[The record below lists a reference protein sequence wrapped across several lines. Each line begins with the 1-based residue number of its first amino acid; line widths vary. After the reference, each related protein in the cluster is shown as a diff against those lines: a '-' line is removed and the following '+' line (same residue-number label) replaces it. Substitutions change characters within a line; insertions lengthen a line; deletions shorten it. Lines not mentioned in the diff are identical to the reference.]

1 MQLPESLNLHVE
13 GHLSAS
19 DAARQM
25 RSAQAILSRFEH
37 QPGIILGDEVGM
49 GKTFVALA
57 VASASVVHDPSRPVV
72 IMVPRGVVVK
82 WGRDSETFRAACLRS
97 EADRKQ
103 FRVKTAETGVD
114 FLKLLDDTEETR
126 ATVIILA
133 HGALNRRL
141 ADRWVKLAVLQAAI
155 RGRHGADG
163 LRIRLARFA
172 PMVLDRAKVVDENYD
187 LFLKLLETPA
197 NQWKR
202 ILVKAQ
208 RLEETDDDPV
218 PEHFLNALEHVDLT
232 QVLERVVNVIP
243 ERSSANIK
251 DRIREARN
259 ALDSSDGGVLP
270 AIWNT
275 TLKRMNL
282 SLPLL
287 VLDEA
292 HRVRNAGTQLA
303 QLLAETR
310 EDLDTAGQLAGRFD
324 RMLFLTA
331 TPFQLGHAELRN
343 VLARFEAIAWNG
355 TRAPRMT
362 RSEFKVSL
370 NALHARLDT
379 MQVTTER
386 LERAWKRLVPADLK
400 DAAVDH
406 GERWWVKVAQGDDGE
421 CLSVDNERIRSV
433 MLAFRDSLTAIQA
446 AQECLKPWVLRNA
459 RSRFLPEPYQTVS
472 RRERLEGASV
482 LSNGTDDEKL
492 GGGLR
497 ISPENA
503 LPFLL
508 AARITT
514 MPECPRVFGEGI
526 ASSYE
531 ALLDTHREE
540 TTEQAQAQDANA
552 KATARGLWYAERLR
566 SAARAMGTKGHDL
579 HPKIKATV
587 DLAMSLWQRG
597 EKVLIFCHYR
607 QTGSALHRYLSEA
620 MLTEIESRASRQI
633 GCAPEDVAAEL
644 KRIADGLDRDRPAAR
659 KVVEILNA
667 ALDQYDAL
675 KGEEVRDSLQE
686 IMLRFLRTPT
696 FLVRFADLSGSLRPE
711 EWVTNMFEGK
721 DASGLTLGEVVRQF
735 LDFLSKRASDDDRN
749 HYLEALKRLQT
760 GSHAGPEV
768 EQSFAEDEAPE
779 GERARLVA
787 NVRRVYGKTLQETR
801 DRIMLTFNTPFYPEI
816 LIASS
821 VMAEGVDLHLNC
833 RHVIHH
839 DLDWNPS
846 SLEQRTGRVD
856 RLGAKAERSG
866 HPIRIYLPYLEGCQD
881 EKLFRV
887 VMDRERWFGVVMGA
901 EESMARVLKFSAW
914 ELERLA
920 NEVPI
925 PVELVEKLQLQLA
938 V

>member
-1 MQLPESLNLHVE
+1 MRLPDSLNLHVE

-19 DAARQM
+19 DALRQT
-25 RSAQAILSRFEH
+25 RSAQAIITRFER

-57 VASASVVHDPSRPVV
+57 VAAASVVSDPSRPVV

-82 WGRDSETFRAACLRS
+82 WGRDSETFRSACLRN
-97 EADRKQ
+97 EVERKQ
-103 FRVKTAETGVD
+103 FRVKTAETGVE
-114 FLKLLDDTEETR
+114 FLKLLDDPEGTQ

-141 ADRWVKLAVLQAAI
+141 ADQWVKLAVLQAAI
-155 RGRHGADG
+155 KGRHGADG
-163 LRIRLARFA
+163 LRIRLARFG
-172 PMVLDRAKVVDENYD
+172 PMVLERVKGVDDDYELYI
-187 LFLKLLETPA
+187 KLLETPPS
-197 NQWKR
+197 QWR
-202 ILVKAQ
+202 PILVKAN
-208 RLEETDDDPV
+208 RIKADADDPV
-218 PEHFLNALEHVDLT
+218 PEHFLNALQYVDLSRVFE
-232 QVLERVVNVIP
+232 QVVNKIP
-243 ERSSANIK
+243 ERSSTTLK
-251 DRIREARN
+251 ERIREARR
-259 ALDSSDGGVLP
+259 ALDSSDGVLP

-275 TLKRMNL
+275 AFKRMNL
-282 SLPLL
+282 SMPLL

-292 HRVRNAGTQLA
+292 HRVRNTATQLA
-303 QLLAETR
+303 QLLAETH
-310 EDLDTAGQLAGRFD
+310 EDLDTAGQLSGRFD

-343 VLARFEAIAWNG
+343 VLARFEAIAWH
-355 TRAPRMT
+355 RSSAPRMT
-362 RSEFKVSL
+362 RSEFKE
-370 NALHARLDT
+370 ALEVMHARLNT
-379 MQVTTER
+379 MQSTTDR
-386 LERAWKRLVPADLK
+386 LERTWKRLVPDDLN
-400 DAAVDH
+400 DAAAKY
-406 GERWWVKVAQGDDGE
+406 GEHWWLKVAQGDDGE
-421 CLSVDNERIRSV
+421 SLSVNNERIRSV
-433 MLAFRDSLTAIQA
+433 MLAYRDSQLAIQA

-459 RSRFLPEPYQTVS
+459 RSRFLPEPYQNVQ

-482 LSNGTDDEKL
+482 QSDGNLGEKL

-514 MPECPRVFGEGI
+514 LPECPRVFGEGI

-531 ALLDTHREE
+531 ALLDTHRDEDVD
-540 TTEQAQAQDANA
+540 QAQLDQANA
-552 KATARGLWYAERLR
+552 KVSPRGLWYAERLR
-566 SAARAMGTKGHDL
+566 SAARAMGSTGHEM

-607 QTGSALHRYLSEA
+607 QTGSALQRYLSEA
-620 MLTEIESRASRQI
+620 MLAEIERRASKQI
-633 GCAPEDVAAEL
+633 GCDPKNSAAEL

-667 ALDQYDAL
+667 LLSHYDSL
-675 KGEEVRDSLQE
+675 NSDEVRDSLQE
-686 IMLRFLRTPT
+686 IMLRFLRTST

-711 EWVTNMFEGK
+711 EWVTDMFERK
-721 DASGLTLGEVVRQF
+721 DASGLTLSDVVRQF
-735 LDFLSKRASDDDRN
+735 LDFLSKRASDEDRKQ
-749 HYLEALKRLQT
+749 YLEALKGIQT
-760 GSHAGPEV
+760 RSHAGPEV
-768 EQSFAEDEAPE
+768 DQTFAEDEVSE
-779 GERARLVA
+779 SDRKRLVG

-846 SLEQRTGRVD
+846 SLEQRTGRID
-856 RLGAKAERSG
+856 RLGAKAERTG
-866 HPIRIYLPYLEGCQD
+866 HPIRVYLPYLEGCQD

-901 EESMARVLKFSAW
+901 EEAMARVLKFSAW
-914 ELERLA
+914 ELECLA

-925 PVELVEKLQLQLA
+925 PVALVEKLQLQLA

>member
-1 MQLPESLNLHVE
+1 MLLPESLNLHVE

-19 DAARQM
+19 DAARQK
-25 RSAQAILSRFEH
+25 RSAQAVLDRFED

-57 VASASVVHDPSRPVV
+57 VASACVVRDPSRPVV
-72 IMVPRGVVVK
+72 IMVPRAVVGK
-82 WGRDSETFRAACLRS
+82 WGRDSETFRVACLRG
-97 EADRKQ
+97 EEDRKQ
-103 FRVKTAETGVD
+103 FRIKTAETGVD
-114 FLKLLDDTEETR
+114 FLKLLDDAEETR

-155 RGRHGADG
+155 KGRHGADA
-163 LRIRLARFA
+163 LRVRLARFA
-172 PMVLDRAKVVDENYD
+172 PMVLDRAKTAGENYE
-187 LFLKLLETPA
+187 LFLRLLETPA

-202 ILVKAQ
+202 LLVKAE
-208 RLEETDDDPV
+208 RLKDTDDDPV

-232 QVLERVVNVIP
+232 EVFERVVNVIP
-243 ERSSANIK
+243 ERSSTNIK
-251 DRIREARN
+251 DRIRQARN

-275 TLKRMNL
+275 TIKRMNL

-287 VLDEA
+287 ILDEA

-310 EDLDTAGQLAGRFD
+310 EDLDTAGQLSGRFD

-343 VLARFEAIAWNG
+343 VLGRFDAIAWNSS
-355 TRAPRMT
+355 RAPRMH
-362 RSEFKVSL
+362 RSEFKEAL
-370 NALHARLDT
+370 NAMHTRLDT
-379 MQVTTER
+379 MQVATDR
-386 LERAWKRLVPADLK
+386 LERSWKRLVSTDLTE
-400 DAAVDH
+400 AVDRH
-406 GERWWVKVAQGDDGE
+406 GEHWWGKVAVGSRV
-421 CLSVDNERIRSV
+421 CPAVDNERIRSV
-433 MLAFRDSLTAIQA
+433 MLAFDGAFTAIQA

-459 RSRFLPEPYQTVS
+459 RSRFLPAPYQTIQ
-472 RRERLEGASV
+472 RRERREGASV
-482 LSNGTDDEKL
+482 FLNGSEDGKL
-492 GGGLR
+492 GGGIR
-497 ISPENA
+497 ISPENS

-514 MPECPRVFGEGI
+514 LPECPKVFGEGI

-540 TTEQAQAQDANA
+540 TSEQSQAEEAYT
-552 KATARGLWYAERLR
+552 KATARGLWYVERLK
-566 SAARAMGTKGHDL
+566 SAARAMGTKGRDL

-620 MLTEIESRASRQI
+620 MLAEIELRASKQI
-633 GCAPEDVAAEL
+633 GCSPDEATAEL
-644 KRIADGLDRDRPAAR
+644 KRISDSLDRDRPAAR
-659 KVVEILNA
+659 KVVETLNA
-667 ALDQYDAL
+667 LLDQYDEL
-675 KGEEVRDSLQE
+675 KGDALRDSLQE

-696 FLVRFADLSGSLRPE
+696 FLVRFADLSGTLRPD
-711 EWVTNMFEGK
+711 EWVTDMFQRK
-721 DASGLTLGEVVRQF
+721 DSSGLSLEDVIRQF
-735 LDFLSKRASDDDRN
+735 LDFLSKRAGESDRMA
-749 HYLEALKRLQT
+749 YLSALQRLQT

-768 EQSFAEDEAPE
+768 EQSFAEDEAQE

-787 NVRRVYGKTLQETR
+787 NVRRVYGDTRQETR

-846 SLEQRTGRVD
+846 SLEQRTGRID

-866 HPIRIYLPYLEGCQD
+866 HPIQIYLPYLEGCQD

-901 EESMARVLKFSAW
+901 EESMARVLKYSAW

-920 NEVPI
+920 SEVPI
-925 PVELVEKLQLQLA
+925 PLALVEKLQLKLA

>member
-19 DAARQM
+19 DAARQR

-57 VASASVVHDPSRPVV
+57 VASASVVNDPSRPVV
-72 IMVPRGVVVK
+72 IMVPRGVVGK
-82 WGRDSETFRAACLRS
+82 WGRDSETFRVACLRD
-97 EADRKQ
+97 EQDRRQ
-103 FRVKTAETGVD
+103 FRVMTAETGVE
-114 FLKLLDDTEETR
+114 FLKLLDDPEEIR

-141 ADRWVKLAVLQAAI
+141 ADGWVKLAVLQAAI
-155 RGRHGADG
+155 KGRHGVEA

-172 PMVLDRAKVVDENYD
+172 PMVIGQAKVVDEKYD
-187 LFLKLLETPA
+187 LFLQLLETPA
-197 NQWKR
+197 SQWKR

-208 RLEETDDDPV
+208 ILKETDDDPV

-232 QVLERVVNVIP
+232 EVLERVVNVIP
-243 ERSSANIK
+243 ERTSANIK

-259 ALDSSDGGVLP
+259 ALDSSDKGVLP
-270 AIWNT
+270 AIWIT

-303 QLLAETR
+303 QLLSETR

-343 VLARFEAIAWNG
+343 VLARFEAIAWDCV
-355 TRAPRMT
+355 RAPKMNRN
-362 RSEFKVSL
+362 EFKVTL
-370 NALHARLDT
+370 DVLHARLNT
-379 MQVTTER
+379 MQVTTDR
-386 LERAWKRLVPADLK
+386 LERAWKRLHPADVK
-400 DAAVDH
+400 DATDDH
-406 GERWWVKVAQGDDGE
+406 GELWWVAKEDDRE
-421 CLSVDNERIRSV
+421 CLGVSNERIRLV
-433 MLAFRDSLTAIQA
+433 MLAFRNSLNAIQS
-446 AQECLKPWVLRNA
+446 AQECLKPWVLRNS
-459 RSRFLPEPYQTVS
+459 RSRYLPEPYQTVL

-482 LSNGTDDEKL
+482 LNNGDDKEIS

-514 MPECPRVFGEGI
+514 LPGCPRVFGEGV

-540 TTEQAQAQDANA
+540 MSEKIQAKDANA
-552 KATARGLWYAERLR
+552 KETARGLWYVERLR
-566 SAARAMGTKGHDL
+566 MAARAMGTKGHDL

-587 DLAMSLWQRG
+587 DLAMALWLRG

-633 GCAPEDVAAEL
+633 GCAPEDVSAEL

-659 KVVEILNA
+659 KVVEILNSMS
-667 ALDQYDAL
+667 DQYEAL
-675 KGEEVRDSLQE
+675 KGEAVRNSLQE

-696 FLVRFADLSGSLRPE
+696 FLVRFADLSGSLRPD
-711 EWVTNMFEGK
+711 EWVTNMFRQK
-721 DASGLTLGEVVRQF
+721 DASGLSLEDVTRQF
-735 LDFLSKRASDDDRN
+735 LDFLSKRAGESDRMA
-749 HYLEALKRLQT
+749 YLSALQQLQT

-768 EQSFAEDEAPE
+768 EQSYADYGVQT

-787 NVRRVYGKTLQETR
+787 NVRRVYGDTRQETR

-816 LIASS
+816 LISSS

-846 SLEQRTGRVD
+846 SLEQRTGRID

-866 HPIRIYLPYLEGCQD
+866 HSIRVYLPYLEGCQD

-901 EESMARVLKFSAW
+901 EESMARVLKYSPW
-914 ELERLA
+914 ELERMS
-920 NEVPI
+920 NEEPI
-925 PVELVEKLQLQLA
+925 PVSLVERLQLQLSI
-938 V
+938 